1 MCNFNSKSHKNIE
14 KHEELISASLYA
26 ICQELKRCF
35 REKFFQ
41 SKVCCFP
48 NENFYSPAN
57 PGIISHLIVSIWD
70 RRGVVAGN
78 K

>member
-35 REKFFQ
+35 EKSFF
-41 SKVCCFP
+41 
-48 NENFYSPAN
+48 N
-57 PGIISHLIVSIWD
+57 PKF
-70 RRGVVAGN
+70 VAFQM
-78 K
+78 KTFILQQIQVLSRI